1 MDFWKFCVDKYSYN
15 KYDKDS
21 PKPQYFIQEFFFV
34 TDIEREEEIVAVT
47 APNTRSFYSIRSTGK
62 FCIIE
67 AREVSCCC
75 TSCMEGDGSQCP
87 NQAYASEWKAINL
100 RTGKAVLQED
110 FTNYHWNCKDEVP
123 LDEQNEESSEESN
136 SESNTDLVLEEL
148 PDFSCTDEVSNTEVD
163 FDEIYE
169 EINQLQT
176 FEQLEEY
183 VENFD
188 ESQLPSLI
196 KPILNAPR
204 KCRIDDVAKL
214 SMPADCPGGLVPL
227 VTIGDGNCFA
237 RAVSTALFGNQ
248 NHHREI

>member
-1 MDFWKFCVDKYSYN
+1 MV
-15 KYDKDS
+15 
-21 PKPQYFIQEFFFV
+21 
-34 TDIEREEEIVAVT
+34 
-47 APNTRSFYSIRSTGK
+47 
-62 FCIIE
+62 
-67 AREVSCCC
+67 
-75 TSCMEGDGSQCP
+75 
-87 NQAYASEWKAINL
+87 
-100 RTGKAVLQED
+100 TGKAVLQED

-136 SESNTDLVLEEL
+136 SESNTDPVLEEL

-176 FEQLEEY
+176 FKQLEEY

-188 ESQLPSLI
+188 ESRLPSLI

-204 KCRIDDVAKL
+204 KCRINGVAKL
-214 SMPADCPGGLVPL
+214 YMPADCPGGIVPL

-237 RAVSTALFGNQ
+237 RAVSTALFDNQ